1 MLIGSFSLIRGMIEI
16 GQKGLSP
23 YYGMGSRCVS
33 VSCVPISPKVLMLVG
48 HYDAIERLRAEST
61 LARVQRLFSMFPRGA
76 PGFALLL
83 LRICVG
89 TSVLL
94 GAWSDPHRGGWMLAM
109 SIAHSILLCVGL
121 LTPVAA
127 LLTIPAYL
135 VDTASLR
142 IAPTAV
148 VILIVQAIALSL
160 LGPGSCSID
169 AYLYGH
175 RVVVLP
181 QKSDRDTG

>member
-1 MLIGSFSLIRGMIEI
+1 M
-16 GQKGLSP
+16 P
-23 YYGMGSRCVS
+23 
-33 VSCVPISPKVLMLVG
+33 VG
-48 HYDAIERLRAEST
+48 HYDAIGQLRAEST

-94 GAWSDPHRGGWMLAM
+94 GAWSAPHRAGWMLAI
-109 SIAHSILLCVGL
+109 SIAHSILLWVGL

-142 IAPTAV
+142 IPPTAM

-169 AYLYGH
+169 AHLYGH

-181 QKSDRDTG
+181 QKSDQDAG

>member
-1 MLIGSFSLIRGMIEI
+1 VCG
-16 GQKGLSP
+16 
-23 YYGMGSRCVS
+23 S
-33 VSCVPISPKVLMLVG
+33 VSCVPISPKVLMPVG
-48 HYDAIERLRAEST
+48 HYDAIQGLRAEST
-61 LARVQRLFSMFPRGA
+61 LNRVQRLFSMFPRGA

-83 LRICVG
+83 LRICLG

-94 GAWSDPHRGGWMLAM
+94 GAWSAPHRGGWMLAM
-109 SIAHSILLCVGL
+109 AIAHSLLLCVGL

-127 LLTIPAYL
+127 LLTIPVYL

-142 IAPTAV
+142 IAPSAV
-148 VILIVQAIALSL
+148 TILIAQAIALSL

-169 AYLYGH
+169 AHLYGH

-181 QKSDRDTG
+181 QKNDRDTG

>member
-1 MLIGSFSLIRGMIEI
+1 M
-16 GQKGLSP
+16 QKAPCSP
-23 YYGMGSRCVS
+23 
-33 VSCVPISPKVLMLVG
+33 INPKVLMRVG
-48 HYDAIERLRAEST
+48 HYDAIRVLHAEST
-61 LARVQRLFSMFPRGA
+61 LKRVQRLFSMFPRGG

-94 GAWSDPHRGGWMLAM
+94 GAWSAPHRGGWLLAM
-109 SIAHSILLCVGL
+109 TLALSILLCVGL
-121 LTPVAA
+121 LTPIAA
-127 LLTIPAYL
+127 LLTIPVYL

-142 IAPTAV
+142 IGPIAL

-169 AYLYGH
+169 AHLYGH

-181 QKSDRDTG
+181 QKSDDGPSPYN